1 MRAARLLLTLGLFA
15 VSELATAAEVDGR
28 ALSAWWGRP
37 FAGRL
42 LPITLLPLLAP
53 MFWHHHFGK
62 VAAGWSLALLLPFAV
77 FFGAGATGQALAHT
91 LLAEHLPFIVL
102 LTALFSVSGGL
113 YVRGKLHGSPAL
125 NTGLLAVG
133 AVLASLMGTTGAS
146 KVLIPSADTGHR
158 QLQAHGA

>member
-37 FAGRL
+37 LAGML

-77 FFGAGATGQALAHT
+77 FFGAGATGQALAHP

-102 LTALFSVSGGL
+102 LTALFC
-113 YVRGKLHGSPAL
+113 
-125 NTGLLAVG
+125 
-133 AVLASLMGTTGAS
+133 
-146 KVLIPSADTGHR
+146 
-158 QLQAHGA
+158 